1 MPRTFIAKFEDREV
15 SVEIEPSAGGAW
27 KVRVGGVE
35 HVLDS
40 RTLAASQVSLLEG
53 GKNHEVYLHRAGDA
67 FDCLVANQRYKFTLL
82 TEQKARR
89 LAARGAEEQG
99 GRREIKAS
107 MPGKV
112 VNVLVA
118 VGDKV
123 EPKQGV
129 LVIEAMKMEN
139 EIKSP
144 GAGEVKEIGVKPG
157 QTVEAGELLLVIE

>member
-1 MPRTFIAKFEDREV
+1 MPRTFIAKFEEREV
-15 SVEIEPSAGGAW
+15 PVEIEAASGGAW
-27 KVRVGGVE
+27 KVKIGDAE
-35 HVLDS
+35 HLLDS
-40 RTLAASQVSLLEG
+40 RTLAAAQVSLLEN

-67 FDCLVANQRYKFTLL
+67 FDCLIANQRYRFTLL

-89 LAARGAEEQG
+89 LAARGGEEQG

-112 VNVLVA
+112 VDVLVA

-123 EPKQGV
+123 EPKQGI
-129 LVIEAMKMEN
+129 LIIEAMKMEN
-139 EIKSP
+139 EIKTP
-144 GAGEVKEIGVKPG
+144 GAGEVKEIAVKPG

>member
-1 MPRTFIAKFEDREV
+1 VARTFIAKFEDRDV
-15 SVEIEPSAGGAW
+15 PVEIETASGGAW
-27 KVRVGGVE
+27 KVKIGDVE
-35 HVLDS
+35 HLLDS
-40 RTLAASQVSLLEG
+40 RTLAAAQVSLLEN

-67 FDCLVANQRYKFTLL
+67 FDCLVANQRYRFTLL

-89 LAARGAEEQG
+89 LAALGKEDQG

-112 VNVLVA
+112 VDVLVA

-139 EIKSP
+139 EIKTP
-144 GAGEVKEIGVKPG
+144 GAGEVKEIAVKPG
-157 QTVEAGELLLVIE
+157 QAVEAGELLLVIE